1 MNPTFVLCAGL
12 GVVQVL
18 QRAFLHFIH
27 TFTAIILT
35 SSKRG
40 KTLNLTLTLHM
51 KYPTLQA
58 FQVNIFYVGK
68 AKAMFLAST
77 VSADVQYLIA
87 SDVAQVRRSSALF
100 ILKLKEQRRVSQVA
114 VDDIVES
121 CKSLFS
127 QTIVRVQ
134 AGVRAKLAEAGI
146 EPHAIDGLGGV
157 FDDVTDPFQGLE
169 TCHLQEKYFRDEL
182 GLVVS
187 YLMGMAFICIC
198 TYMFIYV
205 VCQPTFSLSHRN
217 HTRFELENLNTGHS
231 FLERNAV

>member
-1 MNPTFVLCAGL
+1 
-12 GVVQVL
+12 
-18 QRAFLHFIH
+18 
-27 TFTAIILT
+27 
-35 SSKRG
+35 
-40 KTLNLTLTLHM
+40 
-51 KYPTLQA
+51 
-58 FQVNIFYVGK
+58 
-68 AKAMFLAST
+68 MFLAST
-77 VSADVQYLIA
+77 VSADVQYLIG
-87 SDVAQVRRSSALF
+87 SDVMQVRRSSALF

-182 GLVVS
+182 GL
-187 YLMGMAFICIC
+187 I
-198 TYMFIYV
+198 
-205 VCQPTFSLSHRN
+205 
-217 HTRFELENLNTGHS
+217 
-231 FLERNAV
+231 

>member
-1 MNPTFVLCAGL
+1 
-12 GVVQVL
+12 
-18 QRAFLHFIH
+18 
-27 TFTAIILT
+27 
-35 SSKRG
+35 
-40 KTLNLTLTLHM
+40 M

-77 VSADVQYLIA
+77 VSADVQYLIG

-198 TYMFIYV
+198 TYMLCVNLLFLYHIG
-205 VCQPTFSLSHRN
+205 T
-217 HTRFELENLNTGHS
+217 TRSSSWRT
-231 FLERNAV
+231 